1 MRRLLTGLTAL
12 FSLVLVAC
20 STTPSAVTDFDPGYD
35 FAGLKTF
42 YVLETKQGGESPQS
56 LLVSPFTLGHLHGVI
71 QQDLSQRYQRVD
83 SPEQADFL
91 VRYHVVLE
99 DRLDARHYN
108 SYYGYGHHGY
118 SSHFYGHG
126 YHPHGSRTQVYR
138 QGSLILD
145 MVDAK
150 TEEPIWRG
158 VSEERLRDSYTPQER
173 REILSAAASYTLS
186 QFPPLG
192 AANNQQK

>member
-1 MRRLLTGLTAL
+1 MYRLLSGFVGLL
-12 FSLVLVAC
+12 SLVLVAC
-20 STTPSAVTDFDPGYD
+20 SSQPSAVTDFDPGYD

-42 YVLETKQGGESPQS
+42 YVLETKQGEESPQS

-71 QQDLSQRYQRVD
+71 QQNLNQRYQRVD
-83 SPEQADFL
+83 TPEQADFL

-108 SYYGYGHHGY
+108 SYYGYGHHGF

-126 YHPHGSRTQVYR
+126 HHSHGSRAQVYR

-173 REILSAAASYTLS
+173 RKILSAAANFTLS
-186 QFPPLG
+186 KFPPTDD
-192 AANNQQK
+192 AYRR

>member
-1 MRRLLTGLTAL
+1 MHRLVSALTLVL
-12 FSLVLVAC
+12 SFVLVAC
-20 STTPSAVTDFDPGYD
+20 SSTPSAVTDFDPGYN

-126 YHPHGSRTQVYR
+126 YHPSGNRTQVYR

-150 TEEPIWRG
+150 TDEPIWRG
-158 VSEERLRDSYTPQER
+158 VSEERLRDSYTPQEH

-192 AANNQQK
+192 VAQDQ